1 MQRAY
6 SALHVKQVSEDAGVV
21 RIKGIASTPRSDR
34 DGDVVNPMG
43 ARFKTPM
50 PLLLQHR
57 HDQPVGTVTFAK
69 PNKNGIPFE
78 AELPRIKEAGRLKD
92 RVDEAIH
99 SLQYKLIGFVSVG
112 FIPDLEKTKR
122 IPGAGYQIDE
132 WDWHELSLVSIPAQP
147 DAVITSMKSLG
158 DDDTA
163 DELSAEVVAFI
174 KSLDPGE
181 PAAIGTKAVPVV
193 RVTPAGAS
201 AIKTKTIKVPKPQE
215 GNDMKT
221 TAEQIAEF
229 EATRVTKAAEM
240 EAIMAKAA
248 EAGETLD
255 AEQSE
260 QFDTLQAEIAAID
273 KHIGRLKQMQK
284 AQAAN
289 AKPVTE
295 EAGAQRMANVKT
307 LDFKEVQVRAKNTQK
322 LEPGI
327 AFARAAKCLALGH
340 LEHRDAIGIAKS
352 LYDGQD
358 SIIAATQRLVTKAAV
373 AAATTSDAT
382 WAGPLVGDETSV
394 FADFVEYL
402 RPQTI
407 LGRFGTNGIPSL
419 RRVPFRVPL
428 IGQTSG
434 GDGYWVGE
442 GQAKP
447 LTKFD
452 FERKTLEPL
461 KVANIAVAT
470 MEVIRDSSP
479 AADGIIR
486 DQLAAALR
494 ERLDIDFIDPAKA
507 AVAGVSPASILNGV
521 AGIPSSGNTADD
533 VRADIRAL
541 FNAFIA
547 ANNAPTSGV
556 WLMPATTALALS
568 LMQNPLGQAEFPGI
582 SMTGGE
588 LFGLPVIVSEYIPTA
603 SAGAVVALVNAS
615 DIYLGDEGGVDL
627 SMSTEASLQMDNAPD
642 NPTTASTVLVSLWQ
656 RNLVGFRAERAI
668 NWARRR
674 TSAVAYLT
682 GVNWGAA

>member
-1 MQRAY
+1 MKTNRAY
-6 SALHVKQVSEDAGVV
+6 STLEVKALDDEKRV
-21 RIKGIASTPRSDR
+21 ITGIASTPSPDR
-34 DGDVVNPMG
+34 MQDVVEPKG
-43 ARFKTPM
+43 AQFKLP
-50 PLLLQHR
+50 
-57 HDQPVGTVTFAK
+57 
-69 PNKNGIPFE
+69 IPFLWQHNHDE
-78 AELPRIKEAGRLKD
+78 PIGHVTDAKVTQKGIEVSVQLTQVEEPGKLKD
-92 RVDEAIH
+92 RLDEAWQSIK
-99 SLQYKLIGFVSVG
+99 SGLVRGLSIGFSAKE
-112 FIPDLEKTKR
+112 FEQ
-122 IPGAGYQIDE
+122 IPGSWGLRFLSWE
-132 WDWHELSLVSIPAQP
+132 WF
-147 DAVITSMKSLG
+147 
-158 DDDTA
+158 
-163 DELSAEVVAFI
+163 ELSAVTIPANAEATITSVKSIDREQRAALGI
-174 KSLDPGE
+174 KS
-181 PAAIGTKAVPVV
+181 VPVV
-193 RVTPAGAS
+193 RITPAGAS

-229 EATRVTKAAEM
+229 EATRVSKAAEM
-240 EAIMAKAA
+240 EAIMTKAA

-255 AEQSE
+255 ADQSE
-260 QFDTLQAEIAAID
+260 QFDTLEAEIAAID

-352 LYDGQD
+352 LYEGQD

-470 MEVIRDSSP
+470 MEVIRNSSP

-588 LFGLPVIVSEYIPTA
+588 LFGLPVIVSEYIPTS

-674 TSAVAYLT
+674 ASAVAYLT

>member
-1 MQRAY
+1 MKTNRAY
-6 SALHVKQVSEDAGVV
+6 STLEVKALDDEKRV
-21 RIKGIASTPRSDR
+21 ITGIASTPSPDR
-34 DGDVVNPMG
+34 MQDVVEPKG
-43 ARFKTPM
+43 AQFKLP
-50 PLLLQHR
+50 
-57 HDQPVGTVTFAK
+57 
-69 PNKNGIPFE
+69 IPFLWQHNHDE
-78 AELPRIKEAGRLKD
+78 PIGHVTDAKVTQKGIEVSVQLTQVEEPGKLKD
-92 RVDEAIH
+92 RLDEAWQSIK
-99 SLQYKLIGFVSVG
+99 SGLVRGLSIGFSAKE
-112 FIPDLEKTKR
+112 FEQ
-122 IPGAGYQIDE
+122 IPGSWGLRFLSWE
-132 WDWHELSLVSIPAQP
+132 WF
-147 DAVITSMKSLG
+147 
-158 DDDTA
+158 
-163 DELSAEVVAFI
+163 ELSAVTIPANAEATITSVKSIDREQRAALGI
-174 KSLDPGE
+174 KS
-181 PAAIGTKAVPVV
+181 VPVV
-193 RVTPAGAS
+193 RITPAGAS

-221 TAEQIAEF
+221 TAEQIDEF
-229 EATRVTKAAEM
+229 EATRVSKAAEM
-240 EAIMAKAA
+240 EAIMTKAA

-255 AEQSE
+255 ADQSE
-260 QFDTLQAEIAAID
+260 QFDTLEAEIAAID

-295 EAGAQRMANVKT
+295 EAGAQRMANVKA

-327 AFARAAKCLALGH
+327 ALARAAKCLALGH
-340 LEHRDAIGIAKS
+340 LQHRDAISIAKS

-358 SIIAATQRLVTKAAV
+358 AIIAATHRLVTKAAV

-452 FERKTLEPL
+452 FERNTLEPL

-479 AADGIIR
+479 SADGIIR

-494 ERLDIDFIDPAKA
+494 QRLDIDFIDPDKA

-521 AGIPSSGNTADD
+521 VGIASSGTDADA
-533 VRADIRAL
+533 VRADLKAL
-541 FNAFIA
+541 FSAFIA

-556 WLMPATTALALS
+556 FIMTATMALS
-568 LMQNPLGQAEFPGI
+568 LSLMVNALGQPEFPTI
-582 SMTGGE
+582 TMTGGT
-588 LFGLPVIVSEYIPTA
+588 LNGLPVIVSEFVPTD
-603 SAGAVVALVNAS
+603 SSGSIVALVNAS
-615 DIYLGDEGGVDL
+615 DIYLGDEGGIDL

-642 NPTTASTVLVSLWQ
+642 NPTTASTVLVSLFQ
-656 RNLVGFRAERAI
+656 RNLVAFRAERAI
-668 NWARRR
+668 SWARRR

-682 GVNWGAA
+682 GVNWGG

>member
-1 MQRAY
+1 MNRAY
-6 SALHVKQVSEDAGVV
+6 SVLEVKALDDGQRV
-21 RIKGIASTPRSDR
+21 ITGIATTPTPDR
-34 DGDVVNPMG
+34 VGDIVEPLGVEFKNPL
-43 ARFKTPM
+43 
-50 PLLLQHR
+50 PLLWQHD
-57 HDQPVGTVTFAK
+57 HDKPVGTVKFDKPTAKGITFTAK
-69 PNKNGIPFE
+69 LADVQEEGKLKE
-78 AELPRIKEAGRLKD
+78 RI
-92 RVDEAIH
+92 DEAWQ
-99 SLQYKLIGFVSVG
+99 SLKANLVRGVSIGFR
-112 FIPDLEKTKR
+112 PLEYSWMDDGGIRFLQTEV
-122 IPGAGYQIDE
+122 Y
-132 WDWHELSLVSIPAQP
+132 ELSLVTIPCNVEAT
-147 DAVITSMKSLG
+147 IST
-158 DDDTA
+158 
-163 DELSAEVVAFI
+163 I
-174 KSLDPGE
+174 KSLDRE
-181 PAAIGTKAVPVV
+181 SLAALGHKAVPVV
-193 RVTPAGAS
+193 RVPPAGAS
-201 AIKTKTIKVPKPQE
+201 AIKTKTIKIPKPQE

-229 EATRVTKAAEM
+229 EATRVSKAAEM
-240 EAIMAKAA
+240 EAIMTKAA

-255 AEQSE
+255 ADQSE
-260 QFDTLQAEIAAID
+260 QFDTLEAEIAAID

-295 EAGAQRMANVKT
+295 EAGAQRMANVKA

-327 AFARAAKCLALGH
+327 ALARAAKCLALGH
-340 LEHRDAIGIAKS
+340 LQHRDAISIAKS

-358 SIIAATQRLVTKAAV
+358 AIIAATHRLVTKAAV

-452 FERKTLEPL
+452 FERNTLEPL

-479 AADGIIR
+479 SADGIIR

-494 ERLDIDFIDPAKA
+494 QRLDIDFIDPDKA

-521 AGIPSSGNTADD
+521 VGIASSGTDADA
-533 VRADIRAL
+533 VRADLKAL
-541 FNAFIA
+541 FSAFIA

-556 WLMPATTALALS
+556 FIMTATMALS
-568 LMQNPLGQAEFPGI
+568 LSLMVNALGQPEFPTI
-582 SMTGGE
+582 TMTGGS
-588 LFGLPVIVSEYIPTA
+588 LNGLPVIVSEFVPTD
-603 SAGAVVALVNAS
+603 SSGSIVALVNAS
-615 DIYLGDEGGVDL
+615 DIYLGDEGGIDL

-642 NPTTASTVLVSLWQ
+642 NPTTASTVLVSLFQ
-656 RNLVGFRAERAI
+656 RNLVAFRAERAI
-668 NWARRR
+668 SWARRR

-682 GVNWGAA
+682 GVNWGG

>member
-1 MQRAY
+1 MKTNRAY
-6 SALHVKQVSEDAGVV
+6 STLEVKALDDEKRV
-21 RIKGIASTPRSDR
+21 ITGIASTPSPDR
-34 DGDVVNPMG
+34 MQDVVEPKG
-43 ARFKTPM
+43 AQFKLP
-50 PLLLQHR
+50 
-57 HDQPVGTVTFAK
+57 
-69 PNKNGIPFE
+69 IPFLWQHNHDE
-78 AELPRIKEAGRLKD
+78 PIGHVTDAKVTQKGIEVSVQLTQVEEPGKLKD
-92 RVDEAIH
+92 RLDEAWQSIK
-99 SLQYKLIGFVSVG
+99 SGLVRGLSIGFSAKE
-112 FIPDLEKTKR
+112 FEQ
-122 IPGAGYQIDE
+122 IPGSWGLRFLSWE
-132 WDWHELSLVSIPAQP
+132 WF
-147 DAVITSMKSLG
+147 
-158 DDDTA
+158 
-163 DELSAEVVAFI
+163 ELSAVTIPANAEATITSVKSIDREQRAALGI
-174 KSLDPGE
+174 KS
-181 PAAIGTKAVPVV
+181 VPVV
-193 RVTPAGAS
+193 RITPAGAS

-229 EATRVTKAAEM
+229 EATRVSKAAEM
-240 EAIMAKAA
+240 EAIMTKAA

-255 AEQSE
+255 ADQSE
-260 QFDTLQAEIAAID
+260 QFDTLEAEIAAID

-295 EAGAQRMANVKT
+295 EAGAQRMANVKA

-352 LYDGQD
+352 LYEGQD

-588 LFGLPVIVSEYIPTA
+588 LFGLPVIVSEYIPTS

-627 SMSTEASLQMDNAPD
+627 LMSTEASLQMDNAPD

-674 TSAVAYLT
+674 ASAVAYLT
-682 GVNWGAA
+682 GVNWGA

>member
-1 MQRAY
+1 MKTNRAY
-6 SALHVKQVSEDAGVV
+6 STLEVKALDDERRV
-21 RIKGIASTPRSDR
+21 ITGIASTPSPDR
-34 DGDVVNPMG
+34 MQDVVEPKG
-43 ARFKTPM
+43 AQFKLP
-50 PLLLQHR
+50 
-57 HDQPVGTVTFAK
+57 
-69 PNKNGIPFE
+69 IPFLWQHNHDE
-78 AELPRIKEAGRLKD
+78 PIGHVTDAKVTQKGIEVSVQLTQVEEPGKLKD
-92 RVDEAIH
+92 RLDEAWQSIK
-99 SLQYKLIGFVSVG
+99 SGLVRGLSIGFSAKE
-112 FIPDLEKTKR
+112 FEQ
-122 IPGAGYQIDE
+122 IPGSWGLRFLSWE
-132 WDWHELSLVSIPAQP
+132 WF
-147 DAVITSMKSLG
+147 
-158 DDDTA
+158 
-163 DELSAEVVAFI
+163 ELSAVTIPANAEATITSVKSIDREQRAALGI
-174 KSLDPGE
+174 KS
-181 PAAIGTKAVPVV
+181 VPVV
-193 RVTPAGAS
+193 RITPAGAS

-229 EATRVTKAAEM
+229 EATRVSKAAEM
-240 EAIMAKAA
+240 EAIMTKAA

-255 AEQSE
+255 ADQSE
-260 QFDTLQAEIAAID
+260 QFDTLEAEIAAID

-295 EAGAQRMANVKT
+295 EAGAQRMANVKA

-588 LFGLPVIVSEYIPTA
+588 LFGLPVIVSEYIPTS

-674 TSAVAYLT
+674 ASAVAYLT
-682 GVNWGAA
+682 GVNWGA